1 MPLDKPGLQ
10 NAIAVALTVDPNN
23 PNRAAA
29 DVAADLA
36 SAIHTFVKSG
46 DVVQV
51 STTVSVTVATTG
63 TATAQTGTGTGTGT
77 QVGTAKIT

>member
-1 MPLDKPGLQ
+1 MPLNRNGLKD
-10 NAIAVALTVDPNN
+10 AIETALQVDPAN
-23 PNRAAA
+23 PDRGAA

-36 SAIHTFVKSG
+36 TAIDAFVKSG

-63 TATAQTGTGTGTGT
+63 TATAQTGSGTGTGT
-77 QVGTAKIT
+77 QVGAGKIT